1 MKTESLTEYC
11 ITQGLA
17 RIDTTLT
24 IQEVLDLARGVK
36 SDRLILRDKL
46 IKLKRELQICVQ

>member
-1 MKTESLTEYC
+1 MKPESLTEFC
-11 ITQGLA
+11 IGQGLA
-17 RIDTTLT
+17 RASTTLT